1 MKSRAKILILLPVF
15 AISALLYGCTHTN
28 NLAGFNIVSSKI
40 LFKKYVPYDISKV
53 NVDINTG
60 YGYGNDTKSTIAII
74 LGGIGSGYTEGQVEQ
89 KFRNAI
95 NGDSISNNIMGGIKD
110 GLLTYCR
117 INPVLTLGDDP
128 GFIMETQL
136 LKFYVESSS
145 YGIYVKARTKA
156 ILTDRNTARTVWEND
171 ETASVPLYDVYIPSF
186 GSPVIETSKSIINAI
201 RLMNMSEEELRF
213 AINAAAEEVGKM
225 QSETL
230 RKDIA
235 DR

>member
-1 MKSRAKILILLPVF
+1 MKSRVKILILLPVF

-60 YGYGNDTKSTIAII
+60 YGNDTKSIIGVI
-74 LGGIGSGYTEGQVEQ
+74 LGGLASGYTEERVKE

-95 NGDSISNNIMGGIKD
+95 NGDSISTNITDGIKE
-110 GLLTYCR
+110 GLLTYYR
-117 INPVLTLGDDP
+117 ITPVKALEEDP
-128 GFIMETQL
+128 MFIMDTQL
-136 LKFYVESSS
+136 LKFYIESNS
-145 YGIYVKARTKA
+145 YGIYVKAHTKA

-171 ETASVPLYDVYIPSF
+171 ETSSIPLYDVYIPSF
-186 GSPVIETSKSIINAI
+186 GSQTIQTSKSVLNAI
-201 RLMNMSEEELRF
+201 RLMNMTEEELRF
-213 AINAAAEEVGKM
+213 AINAAAEEVGRM

-230 RKDIA
+230 REDIA

>member
-1 MKSRAKILILLPVF
+1 MKSRVKILILLPVF

-40 LFKKYVPYDISKV
+40 LFKKYVSYDLSKV

-60 YGYGNDTKSTIAII
+60 YGNDTKSIIGVI
-74 LGGIGSGYTEGQVEQ
+74 LGGLASGYTEEQVKE

-95 NGDSISNNIMGGIKD
+95 NGDSISTNITDGIKE
-110 GLLTYCR
+110 GLLTYYR
-117 INPVLTLGDDP
+117 ITPVKALEEDP
-128 GFIMETQL
+128 KFIMDTQL
-136 LKFYVESSS
+136 LKFYIESNS
-145 YGIYVKARTKA
+145 YGIYVKAHTKA

-171 ETASVPLYDVYIPSF
+171 ETSSIPLYDVYIPSF
-186 GSPVIETSKSIINAI
+186 GSQTIQTSKSVLNAI
-201 RLMNMSEEELRF
+201 RLMNMTEEELRF
-213 AINAAAEEVGKM
+213 AINAAAEEVGRM

-230 RKDIA
+230 REDIA